1 MRKTFFITII
11 ILILFLLVNKVSQK
25 FVPDHTNYELLYGLN
40 VPTKANIIPW
50 LNFDGLNYLEIVEHG
65 YTNNRAL
72 AAFFPAYPLLIKIF
86 SINLRLNP
94 IIVGILISYV
104 STILALLVFYRHGEA
119 ETKSAN
125 LALKRLVL
133 LLAFPSSFYLFA
145 YYTEGFFLLLTILF
159 FWYLEKGDLVK
170 ASFFA
175 MIASATRLFGL
186 ALVGTLFVEA
196 FFCFRKTGKIPFIV
210 FLSPLGFVIYAIYLG
225 INYANPFLMFFVQSD
240 QKFGRT
246 LSVLNP
252 LKIIPDT
259 ASKIISGPQMQY
271 DNIFVYPVI
280 LIEATVFVY
289 LIFLTIRSFGKIR
302 FYYWSYLLFS
312 LILIMVGGSLSSVTR
327 YSLPLIP
334 AYIFLSKNLNGV
346 YFIVWLVISFI
357 LLIFSSSLFFRN
369 YWIA

>member
-11 ILILFLLVNKVSQK
+11 ILVLFLLINKVSQK
-25 FVPDHTNYELLYGLN
+25 LIPDHTNYELLYGLN
-40 VPTKANIIPW
+40 VPTRANILPW

-65 YTNNRAL
+65 YKDNRAL
-72 AAFFPAYPLLIKIF
+72 TAFFPVYPLLIRLF
-86 SINLRLNP
+86 SIDLRLNP

-104 STILALLVFYRHGEA
+104 STILALLMFYRYVER
-119 ETKSAN
+119 ETKSALLAFKA
-125 LALKRLVL
+125 LALLLV
-133 LLAFPSSFYLFA
+133 FPSSFYLFA

-159 FWYLEKGDLVK
+159 FWHLKKGNFAA
-170 ASFFA
+170 ASLFA

-186 ALVGTLFVEA
+186 ALAGTLFVEA

-210 FLSPLGFVIYAIYLG
+210 FLSPLGFVIYAVYLG
-225 INYANPFLMFFVQSD
+225 INFGNPFLMFLVQSD

-246 LSVLNP
+246 LSILNP
-252 LKIIPDT
+252 VKIIPDT
-259 ASKIISGPQMQY
+259 VSKILAGSQMQY
-271 DNIFVYPVI
+271 DNVFVYPVI

-312 LILIMVGGSLSSVTR
+312 LILIMVGGSLSSVMR

-334 AYIFLSKNLNGV
+334 AYIFLAKNLKGV
-346 YFIVWLVISFI
+346 YFIIWLIISFF